1 MEVSYLYLYYLI
13 KSNFKI
19 QSNPTT
25 TEMDSPGRGLAYS
38 RLTMMGGDFDV
49 SPVKHY

>member
-1 MEVSYLYLYYLI
+1 MEVSYIYLYYLI

-25 TEMDSPGRGLAYS
+25 TEMYSPGRDLAYS
-38 RLTMMGGDFDV
+38 QLTIMCGDFDV